1 MQNSHPM
8 TAPTPFLTDLL
19 AQPAALRDA
28 VTHFDPTLL
37 ADLRAGKYERIVVT
51 AMGGSH
57 FAGVPA
63 WLSLVSAGLPVW
75 HIDASVLLHDAISL
89 VNERTLLW
97 VVSQSGR
104 SAEIVALLDRVKPA
118 LLLALTN
125 DASSPLAARADVV
138 QLMHAGVEAVVSTK
152 TYLNSLALTQLMA
165 LQLAG
170 RPTDAARDE
179 LLAAAD
185 AVEAYLAEFDERQRS
200 LGARVG
206 VPERLFLLGRGASMA
221 AVDAGALVLKEAAKI
236 NASGMSGPQFRHGP
250 YEMADERVTALVL
263 EGAGS
268 NAALQ
273 RRRHR
278 RHGAARR
285 RRPGRR
291 PAASAR
297 SRRRPADRRDSALS
311 AADVPDLRRHRL
323 RRRPVPPFHES
334 DDGAVAADYSD
345 SPL

>member
-1 MQNSHPM
+1 MN
-8 TAPTPFLTDLL
+8 PFLTDLL

-28 VTHFDPTLL
+28 VAKFDPALL
-37 ADLRAGKYERIVVT
+37 ADLHVEKFERIVIT

-63 WLSLVSAGLPVW
+63 WLSLVNAGLPVW

-118 LLLALTN
+118 HLLALTN
-125 DASSPLAARADVV
+125 DASSPLAQRADRV
-138 QLMHAGVEAVVSTK
+138 QSMHAGVEAVVSTK
-152 TYLNSLALTQLMA
+152 TYLNSLALTQLTA
-165 LQLAG
+165 LRMAG
-170 RPTDAARDE
+170 RPIDAARGE

-185 AVEAYLAEFDERQRS
+185 AVEAYLAEFDARQRS

-236 NASGMSGPQFRHGP
+236 NAAGMSGPQFRHGP

-263 EGAGS
+263 EGAGA

-273 RRRHR
+273 RR
-278 RHGAARR
+278 
-285 RRPGRR
+285 
-291 PAASAR
+291 
-297 SRRRPADRRDSALS
+297 L
-311 AADVPDLRRHRL
+311 AADLRGIGATALLVGAGPDADLPHPPAVGAGLPIAEILPFQLLTFPICAATGFVAGQFRHSTKVTTAL
-323 RRRPVPPFHES
+323 
-334 DDGAVAADYSD
+334 
-345 SPL
+345 

>member
-1 MQNSHPM
+1 M
-8 TAPTPFLTDLL
+8 TNANPFLTDLL

-28 VTHFDPTLL
+28 VAHYDPAVLAGLDVSRFD
-37 ADLRAGKYERIVVT
+37 RIVVT

-118 LLLALTN
+118 QVLALTN
-125 DASSPLAARADVV
+125 DPASPLAARAGLV

-165 LQLAG
+165 LQMAG

-185 AVEAYLAEFDERQRS
+185 AVQAYLADFDARQRS

-236 NASGMSGPQFRHGP
+236 NAAGMSGPQFRHGP
-250 YEMADERVTALVL
+250 YEMADERVTALIL
-263 EGAGS
+263 EGVGT

-273 RRRHR
+273 RK
-278 RHGAARR
+278 
-285 RRPGRR
+285 
-291 PAASAR
+291 
-297 SRRRPADRRDSALS
+297 L
-311 AADVPDLRRHRL
+311 AADLRGIGATALLVGSGSDADLPHPPASGAGLPIVEILPFQLLTFPICAATGFVAGQFRHSTKVTTAL
-323 RRRPVPPFHES
+323 
-334 DDGAVAADYSD
+334 
-345 SPL
+345 